1 MRNPFKARTPE
12 SFFWKHAGY
21 SYNPTAGETPEQG
34 RRACAVALAAAER
47 AGSDAGL
54 SFDWM
59 IDPDVDSSDWSDD
72 PEPWRQWV
80 CLCRDMD
87 GAVVA
92 SLGAIDFGRDGEPL
106 GSDYRRVVEA
116 ELASEATTKIGGAS

>member
-1 MRNPFKARTPE
+1 MRNPFKAGTPE
-12 SFFWKHAGY
+12 AFFWKHAGY

-34 RRACAVALAAAER
+34 RKACAVALATAER

-54 SFDWM
+54 SFSWD
-59 IDPDVDSSDWSDD
+59 IDRDGDSSDFSDESPAWSL
-72 PEPWRQWV
+72 WY
-80 CLCRDMD
+80 CLCRDSD

-92 SLGAIDFGRDGEPL
+92 SLGAVDFGRDGEPW

-116 ELASEATTKIGGAS
+116 ELASEATSKIGGAS